1 MSNYP
6 PGVTG
11 NEYEIAGGDETEE
24 YWECESMVTAV
35 TVNMPMIQEM
45 ADDGLTIYNRLK
57 EYNYDSYQALIDQ
70 KLKSLRNK
78 IHSLIHSND
87 AIEVDCGFAGYVLME
102 SYRGKKWWSCP
113 DCLMEHE
120 VEIDDWR
127 D

>member
-11 NEYEIAGGDETEE
+11 NEYEIAGGNQSEE
-24 YWECESMVTAV
+24 YWECESMVSGI
-35 TVNMPMIQEM
+35 TVNMNLLQEM

-57 EYNYDSYQALIDQ
+57 EYNYDSYQALVDQ

-78 IHSLIHSND
+78 IHSLIHSD
-87 AIEVDCGFAGYVLME
+87 DVTDGDCGFAGYVLME
-102 SYRGKKWWSCP
+102 SYKDKKWWSCP
-113 DCLMEHE
+113 NCGTEHE
-120 VEIDDWR
+120 IEIYDHR